1 MVGMRL
7 NNRDAVVPQIYGLL
21 RHAIVTT
28 KLLPGQNLSEK
39 NMAEQLGVSRQ
50 PVREAFI
57 KLAEAGLVEIRPQR
71 GTFVM
76 KISVKAVKNA
86 RFVREAIELAILDEA
101 VGHLSPAF
109 LALQRDIISR
119 QRTAAHVPDFEAF
132 FALDEAFHRG
142 FAEAV
147 GYDHA
152 WKVVENDKAQWD
164 RVRFLTLPKASPM
177 LDLARQHEAILDAVE
192 QEHLD
197 DAKVAMRTHLREA
210 LKTLAVVVAEHPQ
223 LFEEEAT
230 PVTGRIESAVS
241 PVGASPIQRKKQS
254 GKEGRPAD

>member
-1 MVGMRL
+1 MFGMRL
-7 NNRDAVVPQIYGLL
+7 NQRDAVVPQIYGLL

-28 KLLPGQNLSEK
+28 KLVPGQCLSEK

-76 KISVKAVKNA
+76 KISVKAVENS
-86 RFVREAIELAILDEA
+86 RFVREAIELAILDEG
-101 VGHLSPAF
+101 VGHVSPTF
-109 LALQRDIISR
+109 LALQRDTINR
-119 QRTAAHVPDFEAF
+119 QRAAAHAPDFEAF

-147 GYDHA
+147 GCGHA
-152 WKVVENDKAQWD
+152 WKVIENDKAQWD

-177 LDLARQHEAILDAVE
+177 LDLARQHEVILDAVE
-192 QEHLD
+192 QRRLD
-197 DAKVAMRTHLREA
+197 DAKAAMRTHLREA
-210 LKTLAVVVAEHPQ
+210 LKTLAVVVAEYPQ
-223 LFEEEAT
+223 LFEDETGPRTGGELST
-230 PVTGRIESAVS
+230 PTLPRTRYRE
-241 PVGASPIQRKKQS
+241 PIGQV
-254 GKEGRPAD
+254 